1 MEGRSRAAKQQ
12 FDIAVA
18 GAWHAEAFA
27 RQRRLKSLAKYMGRT
42 TDQKQSGTQMLAML
56 QELSA
61 RGAPMTI
68 RKVEG

>member
-1 MEGRSRAAKQQ
+1 MEGRAHAAKQQ

-27 RQRRLKSLAKYMGRT
+27 RTKRLKPLSKYLAHDDSRGQ
-42 TDQKQSGTQMLAML
+42 DGAQMLAALREMN
-56 QELSA
+56 A

-68 RKVEG
+68 RKVHG